1 MMRFSMVT
9 TALVFS
15 LALAVGGAFLS
26 SCERKGPA
34 ERAGEK
40 MDKSVDKLKEK
51 IDPSGPAEKAGK
63 KIDDA
68 VDDLKD

>member
-1 MMRFSMVT
+1 MTRSSRLT
-9 TALVFS
+9 TTLVFS
-15 LALAVGGAFLS
+15 LAAAVSGGLMT
-26 SCERKGPA
+26 SCKREGPL

-40 MDKSVDKLKEK
+40 LDDTASKLKEK

-68 VDDLKD
+68 VDKATD

>member
-1 MMRFSMVT
+1 MTRSSMLT

-15 LALAVGGAFLS
+15 LAMTAGGGLLT
-26 SCERKGPA
+26 SCKHEGPA

-40 MDKSVDKLKEK
+40 LDDTASKLKEK
-51 IDPSGPAEKAGK
+51 LNPSGPAEKAGK

-68 VDDLKD
+68 VDKATD

>member
-1 MMRFSMVT
+1 MARSLKLT

-15 LALAVGGAFLS
+15 LAVALGGALLA
-26 SCERKGPA
+26 SCEREGPA

-40 MDKSVDKLKEK
+40 MDETVNKLKEK
-51 IDPSGPAEKAGK
+51 LDPSGPAEKAGK

-68 VDDLKD
+68 VDDATD

>member
-1 MMRFSMVT
+1 MKSTPTVA
-9 TALVFS
+9 TALALS
-15 LALAVGGAFLS
+15 LALLVGGGVMT
-26 SCERKGPA
+26 SCKREGPA

-40 MDKSVDKLKEK
+40 LDDTANKLKEK
-51 IDPSGPAEKAGK
+51 INPSGPAEKAGK

>member
-1 MMRFSMVT
+1 MTRSSKVT
-9 TALVFS
+9 TVLVIS
-15 LALAVGGAFLS
+15 LALAVGGALLS
-26 SCERKGPA
+26 SCEREGPA

-40 MDKSVDKLKEK
+40 MDESVNKLKEK

-63 KIDDA
+63 KLDDA

>member
-1 MMRFSMVT
+1 MTRTSKLT
-9 TALVFS
+9 TALVIS
-15 LALAVGGAFLS
+15 LAVAVGGMFLS
-26 SCERKGPA
+26 SCESKGPA

-63 KIDDA
+63 KLDDA

>member
-1 MMRFSMVT
+1 MTHPSKLT
-9 TALVFS
+9 TALMIS
-15 LALAVGGAFLS
+15 LAVAVGGTFLS
-26 SCERKGPA
+26 SCKREGPA

-63 KIDDA
+63 KLDDA